1 MTFVGVELFPSASV
15 ADPFIGRTLNGRYE
29 VLARL
34 GAGGVGVVYQ
44 GRQVQLDRPVAIKVL
59 QQSAA
64 ASPEW
69 RRRFEREGR
78 VLSTLAHP
86 NIVTLTDFGIDSDVS
101 YLVMEL
107 LQGKTLA
114 DLINEGPVS
123 PARAFDIVGQ
133 TLRGLAFAH
142 RQGIA
147 HRDLKP
153 ANIFLQALPDHA
165 DHVRLLDF
173 GTAKFLE
180 GANSPNPAENL
191 SRVGVVFG
199 TPSYMAPE
207 QAKAERV
214 DTRAD
219 IYAAGAI
226 LFQLLAGRLPY
237 VADTPEG
244 LMEAHVSEPVPSLAA
259 VRPDLSIARLV
270 QPVIDRAMA
279 KKPAGRYPQ
288 ALWMLSALE
297 AIGGGSHVAATSAA
311 LAPTPTLKDLPPVRR
326 ARRAPEPPTLEDI
339 PPVRRARRAPEPPTL
354 KDLSRAPSERGAR
367 VPRSRPWRTAIA
379 LVVLAAAVTT
389 GVTFLRRHLG
399 PLVESASRVA
409 AQAPAPNP
417 QATPTPPAHAPAQPP
432 PPPAAAAATQAR
444 TKSAS
449 AAAPGQPARNPWQ
462 EAVPEALKPI
472 RDRLERGERLNEGAL
487 GPAYAFAREN
497 PDDPRPWL
505 LIAHAHA
512 QLGWL
517 SDSVERYQ
525 RAYRADPSC
534 RGDPQMLEDLL
545 KAVSHRVAGRNAARA
560 VRDIYGAEA
569 LPALEKA
576 IARGAGDRDEND
588 RLDHLRD
595 SLAQ

>member
-1 MTFVGVELFPSASV
+1 M
-15 ADPFIGRTLNGRYE
+15 
-29 VLARL
+29 LARL
-34 GAGGVGVVYQ
+34 GVGGVGVVYQ
-44 GRQVQLDRPVAIKVL
+44 GRQVQLDRLVAIKVL

-69 RRRFEREGR
+69 RRRFEREAR
-78 VLSTLAHP
+78 VLSALAHP
-86 NIVTLTDFGIDSDVS
+86 NVVTITDFGIDGDVP

-114 DLINEGPVS
+114 DLINEGPLS
-123 PARAFDIVGQ
+123 PARALDIVRQ

-142 RQGIA
+142 GRGIA

-173 GTAKFLE
+173 GMAKFLE
-180 GANSPNPAENL
+180 GASSPSPAENL

-244 LMEAHVSEPVPSLAA
+244 IMEAHVSEPVPSLAE

-279 KKPAGRYPQ
+279 KKPAARYPQ

-297 AIGGGSHVAATSAA
+297 ALDGGSRAAATSAE
-311 LAPTPTLKDLPPVRR
+311 LAPTLKDLPPVRS
-326 ARRAPEPPTLEDI
+326 
-339 PPVRRARRAPEPPTL
+339 ARRAPEPPTL
-354 KDLSRAPSERGAR
+354 KDLPRVPSARGAR
-367 VPRSRPWRTAIA
+367 APRAQPWRTAIA
-379 LVVLAAAVTT
+379 LAVLAAAVTT
-389 GVTFLRRHLG
+389 GVTFLRRHRG
-399 PLVESASRVA
+399 PLVESAKPVA

-417 QATPTPPAHAPAQPP
+417 QATPTPPAHAPA
-432 PPPAAAAATQAR
+432 AAA
-444 TKSAS
+444 
-449 AAAPGQPARNPWQ
+449 GHGG
-462 EAVPEALKPI
+462 
-472 RDRLERGERLNEGAL
+472 RDANADE
-487 GPAYAFAREN
+487 ARE
-497 PDDPRPWL
+497 RC
-505 LIAHAHA
+505 
-512 QLGWL
+512 GT
-517 SDSVERYQ
+517 
-525 RAYRADPSC
+525 
-534 RGDPQMLEDLL
+534 
-545 KAVSHRVAGRNAARA
+545 
-560 VRDIYGAEA
+560 GATG
-569 LPALEKA
+569 P
-576 IARGAGDRDEND
+576 
-588 RLDHLRD
+588 
-595 SLAQ
+595 